1 MEQSLIKREITDHV
15 AVVTL
20 NNPPVNAQSKEFME
34 QLIRCFDEIN
44 EMPDVRCVVLTA
56 EGQKIFSAGADIKA
70 RAKGHA
76 NPGDTYAHARRVRE
90 TSNCIMELNKPVIAA
105 INGVALGAGLGLM
118 LACDIYI
125 VSENAAIALPEIDI
139 GLMGGA
145 RHTMRLMPHSIAREM
160 ILTGRKVYGPELFRL
175 GVVSACVAPD
185 ELMNTAMAMARNIA
199 KKSPAALRFAKRAI
213 NTVETMSLR
222 EGYRFEQNLTIELTG
237 HEDSKEAMKAFI
249 EKREPVFK
257 GGQ

>member
-1 MEQSLIKREITDHV
+1 MEPLLIKREIADHI

-20 NNPPVNAQSKEFME
+20 NNPPVNAQSREFME

-44 EMPDVRCVVLTA
+44 EMPDVRVVVLTA
-56 EGQKIFSAGADIKA
+56 EGQKVFSAGADIKA
-70 RAKGHA
+70 RLHGHA
-76 NPGDTYAHARRVRE
+76 SPGDTYAHARRVRE

-105 INGVALGAGLGLM
+105 INGAALGAGLGLM

-125 VSENAAIALPEIDI
+125 VSENAQIGLPEIDV

-160 ILTGRKVYGPELFRL
+160 ILTGRRISGAELFRL
-175 GVVSACVAPD
+175 GVVSACVPPD

-199 KKSPAALRFAKRAI
+199 RKSPAALRFAKRAI
-213 NTVETMSLR
+213 NTVETMNLR
-222 EGYRFEQNLTIELTG
+222 DGYRFEQNLTIELSR
-237 HEDSKEAMKAFI
+237 HDDSREAMKAFV
-249 EKREPVFK
+249 EKRDPVFK
-257 GGQ
+257 DTL